1 MGIQRYVQA
10 DRSKISACHGA
21 LHLSQVS
28 LVLPWMPGCT
38 CHVSVTIHHLLAY
51 FYICRDD
58 RKLARL
64 VKQFTLIDEGE
75 AKACA
80 EAVGQM
86 TAVGSSSRT
95 MKSLGVSNDDA
106 AVDEPI
112 LLIFKPVQP
121 ESEDAAV
128 DEPILLILKPV
139 M

>member
-1 MGIQRYVQA
+1 MSRSPSPLAGITRFVFDAGVY
-10 DRSKISACHGA
+10 
-21 LHLSQVS
+21 LSRERNDLL
-28 LVLPWMPGCT
+28 LV
-38 CHVSVTIHHLLAY
+38 Y
-51 FYICRDD
+51 FYTCRDD
-58 RKLARL
+58 RKLALL

-112 LLIFKPVQP
+112 LLI
-121 ESEDAAV
+121 
-128 DEPILLILKPV
+128 LKPV
-139 M
+139 I

>member
-1 MGIQRYVQA
+1 M
-10 DRSKISACHGA
+10 
-21 LHLSQVS
+21 
-28 LVLPWMPGCT
+28 
-38 CHVSVTIHHLLAY
+38 SVTIHHLLAY

-64 VKQFTLIDEGE
+64 VKQFALIDERE
-75 AKACA
+75 ATACA

-86 TAVGSSSRT
+86 TALGGSNRT